1 MIQTKSRPLA
11 NRQEEKVPLRDW
23 ILLPLL
29 SLLTIGLLAGCTEM
43 IAWQVLPS
51 TASSIHN
58 CWEINPTAG
67 PRGIPN
73 SVCREKVPEGQLAE
87 FKFNS
92 CGDLAGMECG
102 PKQPGTYRIV
112 MVGTSVAMG
121 LYLDRKKT
129 IAALLPV
136 ELSRR
141 TGRRIELYNEAS
153 FWGSPRPL
161 SQYFNR
167 VLAAQPD
174 LVVWVMT
181 PWDIGNTPYSA
192 NHQALPAE
200 PDVTLKGDHSEG
212 AVGRVQSFVTSSAI
226 YRSALQRWHDDRA
239 NLLMR
244 HLLYES
250 QSEYVKF
257 YLYGSMKSLAGFLR
271 AEPTPEWQ
279 DHLQGTDACAAD
291 IEARTRAAGV
301 PLVAVLLPNRAQAA
315 MISMNE
321 WPSGYDPYRLDREL
335 RTIVTSHGGTYLE
348 VLPDFRN
355 IPNPEQ
361 HYLPVDGHPDAYWHS
376 VVAGLLARELTSGAV
391 PALTVSRQP
400 AVIVRKG
407 E

>member
-1 MIQTKSRPLA
+1 
-11 NRQEEKVPLRDW
+11 
-23 ILLPLL
+23 
-29 SLLTIGLLAGCTEM
+29 
-43 IAWQVLPS
+43 
-51 TASSIHN
+51 
-58 CWEINPTAG
+58 
-67 PRGIPN
+67 
-73 SVCREKVPEGQLAE
+73 
-87 FKFNS
+87 
-92 CGDLAGMECG
+92 
-102 PKQPGTYRIV
+102 

-301 PLVAVLLPNRAQAA
+301 PLVAVLLPNLAQAA